1 MGKPILWIILG
12 VISIIG
18 GIMALAN
25 PFVATMA
32 ATTIAAWVFIF
43 VGIVEIVGAFSVE
56 GAMAKIG
63 NLILGALAVF
73 LGISILQHPL
83 AGVISLTLLV
93 GVLFIASGIFKVI
106 IAFSLEE
113 RSYFWLMLLS
123 GIVSII
129 LAVLIF
135 SNFPQSAA
143 VILGLLLAIELISN
157 GVSLI
162 AMGMALNKVRR
173 AV

>member
-18 GIMALAN
+18 GILALAN
-25 PFVATMA
+25 PFVATLA

-56 GAMAKIG
+56 GALAKIG
-63 NLILGALAVF
+63 NILLGALAVF

-93 GVLFIASGIFKVI
+93 GILFIASGVFKVI
-106 IAFSLEE
+106 MAFSLEE

-123 GIVSII
+123 GIVSIV

-173 AV
+173 AI